1 MEAKTPPPPNAEE
14 RQRVLGV
21 TGQLQGAGASPILT
35 WTKHSTA
42 WGVEA
47 SPMGAG
53 AVPGG
58 HAHVVLESK
67 TLHCLLVSSAFCP
80 RSPKAELSTHLAGA
94 HPQMS
99 WILLPNTHFFP
110 ISSIGEMHTIRCKGH
125 GEGHGPPISGRKD
138 LMATHPG
145 SRAGHGAGRAE
156 PRVPSSALC
165 PQPCRLSLP
174 PAPHSWLCPCPGPE
188 EARQGT
194 LTSRSIP
201 EGQ

>member
-1 MEAKTPPPPNAEE
+1 MDVA
-14 RQRVLGV
+14 Q
-21 TGQLQGAGASPILT
+21 
-35 WTKHSTA
+35 
-42 WGVEA
+42 
-47 SPMGAG
+47 
-53 AVPGG
+53 
-58 HAHVVLESK
+58 
-67 TLHCLLVSSAFCP
+67 HCLGGGGVP
-80 RSPKAELSTHLAGA
+80 RRRRGSPGWARTHCSGIKNPPLPSGFQRSLPTLRKAELSTHLAGS

-99 WILLPNTHFFP
+99 WMLLPNTHFFP
-110 ISSIGEMHTIRCKGH
+110 ISSTREMHTNRCKGH

-138 LMATHPG
+138 LMATRPG

-156 PRVPSSALC
+156 PRAPSSALC